1 VAVINGSEETARS
14 LISHGCNIEIG
25 DEDGDTPLDYAITWG
40 KANMQPL
47 IREGLEAQKS
57 APLQST
63 IPES

>member
-47 IREGLEAQKS
+47 IREALEAQKS